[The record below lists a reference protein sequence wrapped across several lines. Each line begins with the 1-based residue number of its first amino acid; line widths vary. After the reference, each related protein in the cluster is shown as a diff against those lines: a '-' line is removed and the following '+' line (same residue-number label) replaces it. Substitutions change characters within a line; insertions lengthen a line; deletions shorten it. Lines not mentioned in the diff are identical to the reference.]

1 MANYRARKTFTGD
14 YKVEQEQPFWV
25 RATNIIML
33 IIGVIVGLGVYG
45 ISDSLV
51 AGIIL
56 WLVVWLGGS
65 FLVGYKVGQHRNNK
79 VEKAATE
86 AAASVMEDI
95 RANEDKMLQA
105 YTDAGYKEDEY
116 KFESISFTSSSGG
129 TVSRTVGPVAVKEG
143 VSKVTTILLDQYD
156 MNNDDTSINLLI
168 NGQPVTR
175 NSGLEE
181 SLRLKAFD
189 VKPGDLVSMTIVLP
203 AVNGAYFKGSPSI
216 CFLSK

>member
-95 RANEDKMLQA
+95 RATEDKMLQA
-105 YTDAGYKEDEY
+105 YTDSGYKEDEY
-116 KFESISFTSSSGG
+116 IEQSELAVYFFGYKNKTAKK
-129 TVSRTVGPVAVKEG
+129 VSVIPVPVAENGFEISSIDEV
-143 VSKVTTILLDQYD
+143 INRQ
-156 MNNDDTSINLLI
+156 NDISEALFYAWKYGEEKDT
-168 NGQPVTR
+168 
-175 NSGLEE
+175 
-181 SLRLKAFD
+181 
-189 VKPGDLVSMTIVLP
+189 
-203 AVNGAYFKGSPSI
+203 
-216 CFLSK
+216 